1 MLHCHVVPFL
11 NLWFLYFSWHHGEIP
26 AGLRHVL
33 LCDGDDPMEVLSSM
47 YNTLRMAGV
56 GGLARILLPPEFV
69 LQVLAERF
77 GREVDLDPIL
87 ASTASVI

>member
-1 MLHCHVVPFL
+1 MVSVFQLAPGARFRRDYVT
-11 NLWFLYFSWHHGEIP
+11 
-26 AGLRHVL
+26 
-33 LCDGDDPMEVLSSM
+33 CDGDDPMEVLSSI
-47 YNTLRMAGV
+47 YNTLHMVGV

-69 LQVLAERF
+69 LQILAERF